1 MLPPLRIRYAGPAYV
16 RALRRALRCSDPSLT
31 LTSCSLKSSGSPSFI
46 STHILSA
53 RNLRLNTWYVSC
65 ISLLPH
71 ILQPIPKAE
80 LFNEHRLETYSDS
93 DLLLHCRK
101 SNHLITVRKEPSVR
115 ALSPNLVAKPVG
127 YPHDHRDELRAIE
140 YAETLGIRVPRVRRV
155 IPDPER
161 DAYFLIMDRIQ
172 GLTLEQLW
180 PTISLYD
187 NFLVA
192 IQLRRYLRAMRTV
205 TSQSS
210 GGIYSGR
217 TRSEW
222 IQCVYG
228 PIHRATPAIFAQ
240 YLNWW
245 VVEFQNGT
253 YPSRP
258 YLRLPTPTHHVFV
271 HQDLAPRNMI
281 LNSHKNL
288 WLLDWGRSGFYPEYM
303 EGLGMDTTA
312 MPWINGRTWAAI
324 WGRFKWGLLRWLV
337 GFPFS
342 IQGKAQL
349 AHRAM
354 GTVYN
359 RTIRYKL
366 VRTPYSESDS

>member
-140 YAETLGIRVPRVRRV
+140 YAETLGIRVRRVRRV

-180 PTISLYD
+180 PT
-187 NFLVA
+187 
-192 IQLRRYLRAMRTV
+192 
-205 TSQSS
+205 TSAKSK
-210 GGIYSGR
+210 
-217 TRSEW
+217 
-222 IQCVYG
+222 
-228 PIHRATPAIFAQ
+228 
-240 YLNWW
+240 
-245 VVEFQNGT
+245 
-253 YPSRP
+253 
-258 YLRLPTPTHHVFV
+258 
-271 HQDLAPRNMI
+271 
-281 LNSHKNL
+281 KNL
-288 WLLDWGRSGFYPEYM
+288 ERLA
-303 EGLGMDTTA
+303 GL
-312 MPWINGRTWAAI
+312 
-324 WGRFKWGLLRWLV
+324 FHK
-337 GFPFS
+337 
-342 IQGKAQL
+342 
-349 AHRAM
+349 
-354 GTVYN
+354 
-359 RTIRYKL
+359 
-366 VRTPYSESDS
+366 